1 MADTREERLIWVD
14 EQDREIGTGEKLDTH
29 RRKQL
34 HRAFSIFI
42 ADPDTGA
49 LLLQMRAPG
58 KYHSGGLWTNSCCS
72 HPRQGQTMAQ
82 ALHDRLLLE
91 LGIDVPLHIEPGAGG
106 AFGPDAALEAGSF
119 RYFADFGELAEHELD
134 HVYVLYQSAAALT
147 LHPDPEEIAQCKW
160 VTPAELDA
168 WMEVRPQDFTAWFGP
183 AYALARSILEKR

>member
-14 EQDREIGTGEKLDTH
+14 EQDREVGTGEKLDTH

-42 ADPDTGA
+42 MDPDTQQT
-49 LLLQMRAPG
+49 LLQMRAPG

-72 HPRQGQTMAQ
+72 HPRAGQTMAQ
-82 ALHDRLLLE
+82 ALHDRLQLE
-91 LGIDVPLHIEPGAGG
+91 LGIDVPLHIEPGTGG

-134 HVYVLYQSAAALT
+134 HVYVLEQSAAALQ
-147 LHPDPEEIAQCKW
+147 LQPDPEEIAQCKW
-160 VTPAELDA
+160 VTLDELDTWLEEHPEA
-168 WMEVRPQDFTAWFGP
+168 FTAWFRP
-183 AYALARSILEKR
+183 AYTLARALWDKR